1 MTASP
6 QGLTERQPPPP
17 DETLRPL
24 NTITHS
30 RMAAVLATLA
40 VTQILMMLVTGGV
53 GLAVHS
59 PRIYV
64 FHFVLG
70 LLTALLTVL
79 IHCIVLTYFIVTGKL
94 VKTACEKGNLD
105 REYME
110 RSLRMKTRTMIMLSV
125 ALLLIVALVA
135 SGAFAALEWNRNAD
149 ETGAQLA
156 VTHFT
161 LMIVACLLNAW
172 VFLLEYQW
180 ISRNSALLEHVFNEY
195 GHERDRNALPPIE
208 PPNTPPNSA
217 AEPGT

>member
-1 MTASP
+1 MTSSP
-6 QGLTERQPPPP
+6 QGIAQPHPPPSG
-17 DETLRPL
+17 ETLRPP
-24 NTITHS
+24 NSVAHS
-30 RMAAVLATLA
+30 RMAAVLAMLA
-40 VTQILMMLVTGGV
+40 VTQILMMLVTAGV
-53 GLAVHS
+53 GLAVNS
-59 PRIYV
+59 PRIYF
-64 FHFVLG
+64 FHFTLG

-79 IHCIVLTYFIVTGKL
+79 VHCIVLTYFIVTGKL

-149 ETGAQLA
+149 ELGAQLA

-161 LMIVACLLNAW
+161 LMIVACLVNAW

-180 ISRNSALLEHVFNEY
+180 ISRNSALLRHVFDEF
-195 GHERDRNALPPIE
+195 GREKDRAALPPND
-208 PPNTPPNSA
+208 PPNTPAN
-217 AEPGT
+217 PGT